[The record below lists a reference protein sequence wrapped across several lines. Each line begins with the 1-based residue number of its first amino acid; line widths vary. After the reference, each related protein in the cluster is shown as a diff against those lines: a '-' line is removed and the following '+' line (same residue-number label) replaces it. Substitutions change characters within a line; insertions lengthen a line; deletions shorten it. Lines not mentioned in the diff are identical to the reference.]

1 MSPFLTCD
9 VAFQHFFFER
19 LVGIKDYN
27 SWRCLSRAFFQ
38 CFVNGSVV
46 RRRFSTYWMI
56 ALAWLQKWWWEDTAW
71 KAQERSKEGYFMILW
86 SIIGSYTFW
95 VHANSIWQWSEGG
108 KRWRKSERAS
118 SKGASKHIL
127 HFDMGIVPQGMLRP
141 QFNMSAYCT
150 TFTILQ
156 SNTIITTRSGQGQ
169 TNLPL
174 DPPRFGL
181 VKITGGLIENM
192 ILRKTRALAS
202 APGLQL
208 GMVNLLNIYSI
219 AQALDSVHSPSW
231 QLRFSVRNF
240 RVLQNEG
247 VVRGMLKK
255 EHQLGASCKAWI
267 VPAIMNRKT
276 PHKTRF
282 EVHSKIIK
290 GSRYNKNLQESLPRW
305 KTNWSLA
312 LKAGGMASI
321 MPRPMRNVCG
331 KPWSCSIPGRVI
343 QLPHGGGQ
351 GITFYW
357 KDYTNS
363 IKETLGFW

>member
-56 ALAWLQKWWWEDTAW
+56 ALAWLQKWWWEHTAW

-95 VHANSIWQWSEGG
+95 VHANSIWQWSEGR

-174 DPPRFGL
+174 HPPRFGL

-202 APGLQL
+202 APGTAIGDGEPVEHLQHCSSSRL
-208 GMVNLLNIYSI
+208 CTQSKLTTPFQRSKFG
-219 AQALDSVHSPSW
+219 
-231 QLRFSVRNF
+231 
-240 RVLQNEG
+240 
-247 VVRGMLKK
+247 
-255 EHQLGASCKAWI
+255 GASKW
-267 VPAIMNRKT
+267 R
-276 PHKTRF
+276 
-282 EVHSKIIK
+282 
-290 GSRYNKNLQESLPRW
+290 
-305 KTNWSLA
+305 
-312 LKAGGMASI
+312 
-321 MPRPMRNVCG
+321 
-331 KPWSCSIPGRVI
+331 SCSWHVEKRTSIRCIVVKRESCQQSWIEKHPIKHVSKFIRKSSKV
-343 QLPHGGGQ
+343 PD
-351 GITFYW
+351 ITRTYKKVFHVEKQIEALLW
-357 KDYTNS
+357 R
-363 IKETLGFW
+363 LVGWHR

>member
-1 MSPFLTCD
+1 MLT
-9 VAFQHFFFER
+9 AFDSDRKEERGEENQKEQARRVLPSTSFILTWVQHHK
-19 LVGIKDYN
+19 GCWDHN
-27 SWRCLSRAFFQ
+27 STCQPTVLPSQFYRAI
-38 CFVNGSVV
+38 
-46 RRRFSTYWMI
+46 Y
-56 ALAWLQKWWWEDTAW
+56 
-71 KAQERSKEGYFMILW
+71 
-86 SIIGSYTFW
+86 
-95 VHANSIWQWSEGG
+95 
-108 KRWRKSERAS
+108 
-118 SKGASKHIL
+118 
-127 HFDMGIVPQGMLRP
+127 
-141 QFNMSAYCT
+141 
-150 TFTILQ
+150 
-156 SNTIITTRSGQGQ
+156 TIITTRSGQGQ

-174 DPPRFGL
+174 HPPRFGL

-231 QLRFSVRNF
+231 QLRFSVRNLG
-240 RVLQNEG
+240 VLQNEG

-321 MPRPMRNVCG
+321 MSRPMRNVCG